1 MAQILIVDDDAQLR
15 RSFRKLLAQEGHE
28 VHTASDAETGVAAVR
43 EGAPD
48 LVIMDVR
55 LPGMTGLEGFRLMHD
70 IEPRLPVIIMTAFGT
85 TETAIEATRLGAFD
99 YVLKPFDIP
108 DVLALIHQALDAGRA
123 MRSRVDVDAEPETG
137 SEDALVGRSQAM
149 QEVYK
154 AIGRVAATDA
164 TVLVRGDSGTGK
176 ELVARSVYQYSAR
189 ADAPF
194 VVINCVAIPETLLES
209 ELFGYERG
217 AFTGAAASR
226 MGKIEQADGGTV
238 FLDEIGDMPL
248 GIQAKLLR
256 LLEERSVE
264 RLGGGRPR
272 KVDVR
277 ILAATNRDLESAVA
291 EGRFRQDL
299 YYRLDVVSV
308 WLPPLKER
316 EGDAA
321 LLAEHFLARHAR
333 GMGVDAP
340 ELTEGAKAV
349 LCAHTWP
356 GNVRELANCMH
367 KALIFS
373 RGAPIG
379 RDEALAAI
387 HGERPGEEGEGGG
400 FDEVVARHARRML
413 AEGGDAV
420 LESVVERVAALAIEE
435 ALRLT
440 GGNRTHA
447 ARLLGVSRP
456 TLLARIDKY
465 GIRVEALVSKR

>member
-28 VHTASDAETGVAAVR
+28 VHTASSAEDGVDAVR
-43 EGAPD
+43 EALPD

-55 LPGMTGLEGFRLMHD
+55 LPGMDGLEGFKIMHG

-108 DVLALIHQALDAGRA
+108 DVLALINQALDAGRA

-137 SEDALVGRSQAM
+137 SEDALVGRSPAM
-149 QEVYK
+149 QDVYK
-154 AIGRVAATDA
+154 AIGRVAATEA

-176 ELVARSVYQYSAR
+176 ELVARSIYQYSAR
-189 ADAPF
+189 AGGPF

-209 ELFGYERG
+209 ELFGYEKG

-248 GIQAKLLR
+248 SIQAKLLR
-256 LLEERSVE
+256 LLEEKSVE
-264 RLGGGRPR
+264 RLGGGRPNP
-272 KVDVR
+272 VDVR
-277 ILAATNRDLESAVA
+277 ILAATNRDLEAAVA
-291 EGRFRQDL
+291 EGRFRRDL

-308 WLPPLKER
+308 WLPPLCER
-316 EGDAA
+316 EGDAV

-333 GMGVDAP
+333 NMGLEPPA
-340 ELTEGAKAV
+340 LTDGARDV
-349 LCAHTWP
+349 LAGHAWP
-356 GNVRELANCMH
+356 GNVRELANTMH

-373 RGAPIG
+373 RGASIG
-379 RDEALAAI
+379 PDEALAAI
-387 HGERPGEEGEGGG
+387 HGERMEDEAEGGG
-400 FDEVVARHARRML
+400 FEDQVGRFIRRRL
-413 AEGGDAV
+413 GEGGEGALDDIV
-420 LESVVERVAALAIEE
+420 DHFAARAIEE
-435 ALRLT
+435 ALQLT

-465 GIRVEALVSKR
+465 GIRVETLVSKR

>member
-28 VHTASDAETGVAAVR
+28 VLTASSAESGVDMVR
-43 EGAPD
+43 EAPPD

-55 LPGMTGLEGFRLMHD
+55 LPGMNGLEGFRLMHE

-108 DVLALIHQALDAGRA
+108 DVLTLIHQALDAGRA

-137 SEDALVGRSQAM
+137 SEDALVGKSPAM
-149 QEVYK
+149 QDVYK
-154 AIGRVAATDA
+154 SIGRVAATDA

-176 ELVARSVYQYSAR
+176 ELVAHSVYQYSTR
-189 ADAPF
+189 SQGPF

-209 ELFGYERG
+209 ELFGYEKG

-226 MGKIEQADGGTV
+226 MGKIEQANGGTV

-248 GIQAKLLR
+248 SIQAKLLR
-256 LLEERSVE
+256 LLEEKSVE
-264 RLGGGRPR
+264 RLGGGRPTP
-272 KVDVR
+272 VDVR

-308 WLPPLKER
+308 WLPPLRER
-316 EGDAA
+316 EGDVE
-321 LLAEHFLARHAR
+321 LLAEHFLTRHAR
-333 GMGVDAP
+333 RMGVDAP
-340 ELTEGAKAV
+340 ALTDEAKRA
-349 LCAHTWP
+349 LAGHSWP
-356 GNVRELANCMH
+356 GNVRELANAMH

-379 RDEALAAI
+379 PDEIMPAI
-387 HGERPGEEGEGGG
+387 HGDRAEDEAGDGS
-400 FDEVVARHARRML
+400 FDEAVARFIRRRL
-413 AEGGDAV
+413 SEGGDRV
-420 LESVVERVAALAIEE
+420 LEEVVDHFAACAIEE

-447 ARLLGVSRP
+447 ARLLGTSRP